1 MMTQETGGMQGYM
14 PALLNFAQANPEN
27 RQVQEMVMGL
37 LMEQLVPQQRGLG
50 GSDQVDLALAV
61 LGSGDPQLTGGARDI
76 LSGHLGMDS
85 GYGSV
90 DPYYDYRQREI
101 EAMKQQ
107 PGLGDEELER
117 LSYEQSIPDYLHA
130 EFRRKP
136 TYGERKDYMRGQAD
150 EGNWLSKIGSVATDA
165 APYVAPL
172 AAPAAGSMALLPYLT
187 KGFDVR
193 KSRMSGY
200 GY

>member
-27 RQVQEMVMGL
+27 RQVQEMIMAL
-37 LMEQLVPQQRGLG
+37 LMEQLVPQQRELG
-50 GSDQVDLALAV
+50 GLDQVDLALAV

-101 EAMKQQ
+101 GEMMQQ
-107 PGLGDEELER
+107 PGLGHEELER
-117 LSYEQSIPDYLHA
+117 LSYEQSIPDYLHS

-136 TYGERKDYMRGQAD
+136 TYGERAEHMMNPET
-150 EGNWLSKIGSVATDA
+150 EGAWFPRA
-165 APYVAPL
+165 AGASYAMNPMTAPL
-172 AAPAAGSMALLPYLT
+172 SLLAPYLT
-187 KGFDVR
+187 QAYDIR
-193 KSRMSGY
+193 RDRMSGY